1 MTTNVDT
8 QDRAITTDSV
18 AIDRPYLL
26 VSHIPLHRSADGRL
40 SADELWQKDL
50 IEHLEYIPRFL
61 LASPLTRGEYPASHL
76 ALPELAAG
84 KFEHVELTL
93 PRSRSRA
100 VIGLPRDVG
109 RLWRAIGRAEIVHVG
124 VVGWPFSPGWIAS
137 PLARLRG
144 RMLVVVIESAPWRL
158 MPEEANGAGVIRRL
172 RAAIW
177 ERMARWCVRLADIS
191 FFTQVAYR
199 ETLLG
204 EGDGRGHILPASWID
219 ESVILDDT
227 TAVET
232 WRLRQSRP
240 EDGLVLAFVGRLT
253 PVKGVRT
260 LLDAIKKL
268 DGSDI
273 RVTLDI
279 FGMGELDEECIRAA
293 GDLQGN
299 ATIRMRGTLAYGE
312 EFFRALRPYQA
323 IVVPSLGD
331 EQPRIIFDA
340 FSQALPILGSDTPG
354 IRQCVSEDVDGRLFS
369 PGDSAALALEITRA
383 AAYPVGLREM
393 GLAGL
398 KSARRLTHREMHRVR
413 CRILREATTS
423 RQPAG

>member
-1 MTTNVDT
+1 MTTNVET
-8 QDRAITTDSV
+8 QDRASTTDSA
-18 AIDRPYLL
+18 AIDRRYLL
-26 VSHIPLHRSADGRL
+26 VSHIPLHRTGDGRL
-40 SADELWQKDL
+40 LADELWQKDL
-50 IEHLEYIPRFL
+50 IEHLGYIPHFH
-61 LASPLTRGEYPASHL
+61 LASPLTRGEPPTSHL
-76 ALPELAAG
+76 PLPELAAG

-100 VIGLPRDVG
+100 LLGLPRDVG

-158 MPEEANGAGVIRRL
+158 MPDEANGAGMIRRL

-177 ERMARWCVRLADIS
+177 ERLAKWCVRSADIS
-191 FFTQVAYR
+191 FFTQAAYR
-199 ETLLG
+199 DTLLG
-204 EGDGRGHILPASWID
+204 KGDGRGHVLPASWID
-219 ESVILDDT
+219 ESVILDDM
-227 TAVET
+227 TAEET
-232 WRLRQSRP
+232 WRIRQSKP
-240 EDGLVLAFVGRLT
+240 DDGLALAFVGRLT
-253 PVKGVRT
+253 SAKGVIT
-260 LLDAIKKL
+260 LLDAIRKL
-268 DGSDI
+268 DGSDV

-279 FGMGELDEECIRAA
+279 FGTGELEGECIRVA
-293 GDLQGN
+293 GGFHGN

-323 IVVPSLGD
+323 ILVPSLGD

-354 IRQCVSEDVDGRLFS
+354 IRQCVSGELEGRLFP
-369 PGDSAALALEITRA
+369 PGDSAALAGEIIRA
-383 AAYPVGLREM
+383 AASPVELRGM

-413 CRILREATTS
+413 CRIIREALKS
-423 RQPAG
+423 